1 MDALS
6 VGIGVIIGVII
17 TFFVV
22 EIGMRKIFPWSESSR
37 LTSVWD
43 LNEIKGIKPLLIVCE
58 NIEQAVEFPKESNIV
73 LKNRETATLIK
84 HKNVVVNQNV
94 NANFVIGED
103 RALIFSGYIKKDAFV
118 IWTSNEKIITRLSA
132 EFNKLWREGK

>member
-73 LKNRETATLIK
+73 LKNKETATLIK